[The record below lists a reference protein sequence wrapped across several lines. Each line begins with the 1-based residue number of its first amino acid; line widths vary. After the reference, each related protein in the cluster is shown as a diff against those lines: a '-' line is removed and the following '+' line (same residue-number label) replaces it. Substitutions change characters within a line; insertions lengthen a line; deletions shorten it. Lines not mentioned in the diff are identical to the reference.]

1 MRMRLGAIVLLCL
14 GPVAAA
20 AQDSGTGA
28 GEPWS
33 FSGTVATYMLPDER
47 NYAQPTFTADRG
59 GLHLEGRYNYEALR
73 TGSAW
78 LGYTISGGTR
88 VQWEIT
94 PMAGGVFGRINGVAP
109 GYAASLAW
117 WKLDAYSEG
126 EYVLAS
132 NADDRFTYNW
142 SELAIAPVEWLRAGL
157 VTQRTRAYRAAREI
171 QRGPFV
177 NVIFKQ
183 LDTAV
188 YVFNPDDAEPTVVL
202 SIGWSFHRP

>member
-1 MRMRLGAIVLLCL
+1 MRMLLGAIVLLCL
-14 GPVAAA
+14 ASVAAA
-20 AQDSGTGA
+20 AQDAGAA

-59 GLHLEGRYNYEALR
+59 ALHLEGRYNYEALR

-78 LGYTISGGTR
+78 LGYTISGGKR

-109 GYAASLAW
+109 GYAAALAW

-142 SELAIAPVEWLRAGL
+142 SELAIAPVEWLRTGL
-157 VTQRTRAYRAAREI
+157 VTQRTRAYRADREI

-188 YVFNPDDAEPTVVL
+188 YIFNPDDAEPTVVL

>member
-1 MRMRLGAIVLLCL
+1 MHMLIGAIGLLVL

-20 AQDSGTGA
+20 AQDAGN

-33 FSGTVATYMLPDER
+33 FSAAAATYILPDEGD
-47 NYAQPTFTADRG
+47 YVQPTFTADRG
-59 GLHLEGRYNYEALR
+59 RLHLEGRYNYEALR

-117 WKLDAYSEG
+117 WKLDGYSEG
-126 EYVLAS
+126 EYVFAS
-132 NADDRFTYNW
+132 KAEDRFAYNW
-142 SELAIAPVEWLRAGL
+142 SELAIAPVEWLRVGL
-157 VTQRTRAYRAAREI
+157 VTQRTRAYRADREI

-177 NVIFKQ
+177 NVIYKQ